1 VNIQYSILLPAVVLA
16 MWTSIWHWGP
26 SLIGFLL
33 TLIFGIPMRRDA
45 QWISSRTLA
54 LDSLKNGIWLSP
66 YRDGLLNVPVIFYV
80 LSMAF
85 AITRKVDSLYFILAW
100 GYVAL
105 GIVFSLSDALSI
117 GTVHRQVLFFIS
129 IVLLQVLSVRFI
141 VAVFAC

>member
-16 MWTSIWHWGP
+16 MWTSIWHWGR

-45 QWISSRTLA
+45 KWISNRAIA
-54 LDSLKNGIWLSP
+54 LDSLKNGIWLNP

-85 AITRKVDSLYFILAW
+85 AITRKVDGLYFILAW

-105 GIVFSLSDALSI
+105 GIIFSLSDTLSI
-117 GTVHRQVLFFIS
+117 GTVHRQLLFFIS
-129 IVLLQVLSVRFI
+129 IILLQVLSVRFI
-141 VAVFAC
+141 VIVFSC